1 MHGVSV
7 SNLIGGSDMKPLL
20 TMSIEETRA
29 ATGLG
34 RTKLYQL
41 INNGELKARKIGKR
55 TVILKDDLE
64 AFLKNLPSYNS
75 QNAGV

>member
-1 MHGVSV
+1 
-7 SNLIGGSDMKPLL
+7 MKPLL

-55 TVILKDDLE
+55 TVILKDDL
-64 AFLKNLPSYNS
+64 
-75 QNAGV
+75 

>member
-1 MHGVSV
+1 
-7 SNLIGGSDMKPLL
+7 MKPLL

>member
-1 MHGVSV
+1 MSV
-7 SNLIGGSDMKPLL
+7 SNLIGDSDMKPLL